1 MIDKRFVGLDLG
13 SHEVQLEK
21 GALKFFA
28 TAIGQENSVY
38 FDEKAAA
45 EAGYPGLPV
54 PPSYY
59 FSLDMFQDEPFGY
72 FDTLGV
78 DLNHVLH
85 GAQDF
90 EYFKPAFAGE
100 TVVLKAKIVDLFD
113 KKNGALDFIIKEV
126 RVENKAG
133 DLLAKQVMTIIV
145 RNPEGRA

>member
-1 MIDKRFVGLDLG
+1 MIDKRFIGMNIG

-28 TAIGQENSVY
+28 TAIGQENPVY
-38 FDEKAAA
+38 FDEKAAE

-59 FSLDMFQDEPFGY
+59 FSLDLLQDEPFKY
-72 FDTLGV
+72 LDTLGV
-78 DLNHVLH
+78 NLNHVLH

-90 EYFKPAFAGE
+90 EYFKPAFAGD
-100 TVVLKAKIVDLFD
+100 TVVIKAKIIDLFD

-126 RVENKAG
+126 RVENTEG
-133 DLLAKQVMTIIV
+133 ELLVKQIMTIIV
-145 RNPEGRA
+145 RNPEGGA